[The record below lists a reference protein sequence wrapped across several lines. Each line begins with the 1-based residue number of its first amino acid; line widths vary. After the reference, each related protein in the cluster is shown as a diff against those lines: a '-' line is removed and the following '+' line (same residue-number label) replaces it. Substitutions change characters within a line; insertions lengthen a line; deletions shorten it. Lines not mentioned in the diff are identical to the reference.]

1 MSVPPWV
8 HRTSTE
14 PGFISI
20 LWLGSGAGCWRW
32 LPVSA
37 SGYAEAP
44 GGLSTVPLQ
53 SSEDIFR
60 DTGKREA
67 DITRPPPG
75 THYLNVALM
84 PSLLQQ
90 G

>member
-1 MSVPPWV
+1 M
-8 HRTSTE
+8 
-14 PGFISI
+14 
-20 LWLGSGAGCWRW
+20 
-32 LPVSA
+32 SA

-53 SSEDIFR
+53 FSDDIFR
-60 DTGKREA
+60 DAGKREP

-84 PSLLQQ
+84 PSLLQP